1 MSKISPAE
9 PPSGQRV
16 RIRDVAL
23 AAGVS
28 TATVSRAL
36 AFPERV
42 QPETRELVFE
52 AVRRLNYTPNEAAR
66 ALRAG
71 STRMV
76 LVEVP
81 YLYSGAFFAGVVN
94 GVDAELAAAG
104 YTMLMGS
111 FDGNPDRARR
121 LMDLVHAR
129 QFDGVL
135 TLPGVA
141 QTVDRRSVFDA
152 GVPLVSVCTKLVDR
166 PNLPTVIIDDED
178 CAVAQTRHLLDLGH
192 RHLLHVAGFAGHYNA
207 EVRHGGFLKA
217 VVAAGLPRENALN
230 FQGDYT
236 LASGVAAARHFLKLD
251 RRPTG
256 VVCDSDEMAIGFMK
270 TLTSAGVR
278 VPQDVS
284 IVGFDGIEFAE
295 YCEPSLTTIRQPS
308 RDLGA
313 TGARTLL
320 RLLADPGDGPTD
332 AIVLRGELVV
342 RDSTGPAPRAKDK
355 ARRRSGS
362 PKP

>member
-1 MSKISPAE
+1 MSKKLSSE
-9 PPSGQRV
+9 LPPGQRV
-16 RIRDVAL
+16 RIRDVAV

-42 QPETRELVFE
+42 QPETRKLVFE
-52 AVRRLNYTPNEAAR
+52 AVKRLNYTPNEAAR

-71 STRMV
+71 LTRMV

-94 GVDAELAAAG
+94 GADAEFAAAG
-104 YTMLMGS
+104 YTMLLGS

-135 TLPGVA
+135 TLPGLM
-141 QTVDRRSVFDA
+141 QTVDRRTVFDA
-152 GVPLVSVCTKLVDR
+152 GVPLVSVCTQLFGR
-166 PNLPTVIIDDED
+166 PNLPSVIIDDED
-178 CAVAQTRHLLDLGH
+178 CAIAQTRHLLDLGH
-192 RHLLHVAGFAGHYNA
+192 RRLLHVAGFAGHYNA
-207 EVRHGGFLKA
+207 EVRYGGFLKA
-217 VVAAGLPRENALN
+217 VAAAGLPRDSVLN

-236 LASGVAAARHFLKLD
+236 LASGAAAARHFLALD

-270 TLTSAGVR
+270 TLTAAGVSG
-278 VPQDVS
+278 PGEVS
-284 IVGFDGIEFAE
+284 VVGFDGIEFAE
-295 YCEPSLTTIRQPS
+295 FCMPSLTTIRQPS
-308 RDLGA
+308 RELGA
-313 TGARTLL
+313 VGAKTLL
-320 RLLADPGDGPTD
+320 RLLAENGDGPQGP
-332 AIVLRGELVV
+332 IVLHGELVV
-342 RDSTGPAPRAKDK
+342 RDSTGPAPR
-355 ARRRSGS
+355 
-362 PKP
+362 PKPV

>member
-1 MSKISPAE
+1 MSKQPTSE
-9 PPSGQRV
+9 GPSGHRV
-16 RIRDVAL
+16 RIRDVAI

-42 QPETRELVFE
+42 QPETRKLVFE

-94 GVDAELAAAG
+94 GADAEFAAAG

-135 TLPGVA
+135 TLPGLT
-141 QTVDRRSVFDA
+141 QTVDRRTVFDA
-152 GVPLVSVCTKLVDR
+152 GVPLVSVCTQLFDR

-178 CAVAQTRHLLDLGH
+178 CAIAQTRHLLDLGH
-192 RHLLHVAGFAGHYNA
+192 RRLLHVAGFAGHYNA
-207 EVRHGGFLKA
+207 EVRYGGFLKA
-217 VVAAGLPRENALN
+217 VAAAGLPRDSVLN

-236 LASGVAAARHFLKLD
+236 LASGAAAARHFLALD

-270 TLTSAGVR
+270 TLTAAGVS
-278 VPQDVS
+278 VPGEVS
-284 IVGFDGIEFAE
+284 VVGFDGIEFAE
-295 YCEPSLTTIRQPS
+295 FCMPSLTTIRQPS
-308 RDLGA
+308 RELGA
-313 TGARTLL
+313 VGAKTLL
-320 RLLADPGDGPTD
+320 RLLAENGDGPQGP
-332 AIVLRGELVV
+332 IVLHGELVV
-342 RDSTGPAPRAKDK
+342 RDSTGPAPR
-355 ARRRSGS
+355 
-362 PKP
+362 PKPV